1 METPIDLGEVD
12 SLEAIVII
20 DNELDPLSPPAP
32 NTVQVSGN
40 LGAIAMGSTHKLTD
54 RGGSLQGI
62 EDGGCLLRGTWLV
75 DSGGKPMFC
84 NWTLECGLITAT
96 KGDKKHVIL
105 FDAGP
110 EEEAWERNVKRL
122 RPNLSS
128 VEMIHLSHW
137 HRDHSDAFTHI
148 LFNCSDIRAGGLLR
162 AIRMINDA
170 KRAESRSE
178 DLVAD
183 LHPDRPVYR
192 GIALPEHIISLEA
205 DPTFEDIGSAGAV
218 VDKRSEPHT
227 VLDDFFLISGEIPR
241 VTPYETGLKNAVRY
255 DPDDNDWF
263 SDEVIID
270 ERSLICNLKGI
281 CILKHTHELIVLTCS
296 SGKGLVVFTGCSHAG
311 VVNTTKHAVQL
322 TGGTIPV
329 HAVVGGFHL
338 ATSDADQ
345 IQNTVADLKR
355 LDPAVLM
362 PGHCSGWRAKFAIEK
377 HMPGSLVPCT
387 VGSRITF

>member
-1 METPIDLGEVD
+1 MEPINLGEVD

-32 NTVQVSGN
+32 DTVQVSGN
-40 LGAIAMGSTHKLTD
+40 LGAIAMRSKHTLTD
-54 RGGSLQGI
+54 RGEACKELKM
-62 EDGGCLLRGTWLV
+62 EDVCCAAHGLSILV
-75 DSGGKPMFC
+75 
-84 NWTLECGLITAT
+84 TAT
-96 KGDKKHVIL
+96 KGDKKHSIL

-122 RPNLSS
+122 RPDLSS
-128 VEMIHLSHW
+128 VELIHLSHW
-137 HRDHSDAFTHI
+137 HRDHS
-148 LFNCSDIRAGGLLR
+148 GGLLR

-170 KRAESRSE
+170 KQGEGCSE

-192 GIALPEHIISLEA
+192 GIALAEHIVSLEA
-205 DPTFEDIGSAGAV
+205 DPTFEEIASAGAV

-227 VLDDFFLISGEIPR
+227 VLDDFFLVSGEIPR

-255 DPDDNDWF
+255 DPDEEDWF

-270 ERSLICNLKGI
+270 ERSLICNL
-281 CILKHTHELIVLTCS
+281 
-296 SGKGLVVFTGCSHAG
+296 KGLVVFTGCSHAG

-322 TGGTIPV
+322 TGGTVPV

-338 ATSDADQ
+338 ATSEADQ
-345 IQNTVADLKR
+345 IQDTVADLKR

-377 HMPGSLVPCT
+377 HIPGSLVPCT
-387 VGSRITF
+387 VGSKITF

>member
-1 METPIDLGEVD
+1 MPINLEEVD

-32 NTVQVSGN
+32 DTVQVLGN
-40 LGAIAMGSTHKLTD
+40 LGAIAMGSKHTLTD
-54 RGGSLQGI
+54 RGDACKELRL
-62 EDGGCLLRGTWLV
+62 EDVCCAAHGLSILV
-75 DSGGKPMFC
+75 
-84 NWTLECGLITAT
+84 TAT
-96 KGDKKHVIL
+96 KSGKKHTIL

-128 VEMIHLSHW
+128 VEVIHLSHW
-137 HRDHSDAFTHI
+137 HRDHS
-148 LFNCSDIRAGGLLR
+148 GGLLR
-162 AIRMINDA
+162 AIRMISDA
-170 KRAESRSE
+170 KRAESRSG

-192 GIALPEHIISLEA
+192 GISLPSHIISLQA
-205 DPTFEDIGSAGAV
+205 DPTFEEIGNAGAV

-227 VLDDFFLISGEIPR
+227 VLDNFFLVSGEIPR

-255 DPDDNDWF
+255 DPDESDWF
-263 SDEVIID
+263 SDEVIVD
-270 ERSLICNLKGI
+270 ERSLICNLK
-281 CILKHTHELIVLTCS
+281 
-296 SGKGLVVFTGCSHAG
+296 GKGLVVFTGCSHAG
-311 VVNTTKHAVQL
+311 VVNTTKHAVEL
-322 TGGTIPV
+322 TGGTVPV

-345 IQNTVADLKR
+345 IQDTVADLKG

>member
-1 METPIDLGEVD
+1 MDLDTRHDPFRYIYFLSLALIATNYISSDDSVEMPINLEEVD

-20 DNELDPLSPPAP
+20 DNELDPLSLPSPRYRSSFGEP
-32 NTVQVSGN
+32 GGN
-40 LGAIAMGSTHKLTD
+40 CHGLEAYVD
-54 RGGSLQGI
+54 RSRGCLQGI
-62 EDGGCLLRGTWLV
+62 KARRCLLRSTWL
-75 DSGGKPMFC
+75 
-84 NWTLECGLITAT
+84 TAT
-96 KGDKKHVIL
+96 KSGKKHTIL

-128 VEMIHLSHW
+128 VEVIHLSHW
-137 HRDHSDAFTHI
+137 HRDHS
-148 LFNCSDIRAGGLLR
+148 GGLLR
-162 AIRMINDA
+162 AIRMISDA
-170 KRAESRSE
+170 KRAESRSG

-192 GIALPEHIISLEA
+192 GISLPSHIISLQA
-205 DPTFEDIGSAGAV
+205 DPTFEEIGNAGAV

-227 VLDDFFLISGEIPR
+227 VLDNFFLVSGEIPR

-255 DPDDNDWF
+255 DPDESDWF
-263 SDEVIID
+263 SDEVIVD
-270 ERSLICNLKGI
+270 ERSLICNLK
-281 CILKHTHELIVLTCS
+281 
-296 SGKGLVVFTGCSHAG
+296 GKGLVVFTGCSHAG
-311 VVNTTKHAVQL
+311 VVNTTKHAVEL
-322 TGGTIPV
+322 TGGTVPV

-345 IQNTVADLKR
+345 IQDTVADLKG

-387 VGSRITF
+387 VGSRIIF

>member
-1 METPIDLGEVD
+1 MNLDIRHDPFSDDSVDMAITLEEVD

-32 NTVQVSGN
+32 DTVQVSGN
-40 LGAIAMGSTHKLTD
+40 LGAIAMGSKHTLTD
-54 RGGSLQGI
+54 RG
-62 EDGGCLLRGTWLV
+62 EAYKELRLENVCCAAHGLSILV
-75 DSGGKPMFC
+75 
-84 NWTLECGLITAT
+84 TAT
-96 KGDKKHVIL
+96 KGDKKHAIL

-128 VEMIHLSHW
+128 VEVIHLSHW
-137 HRDHSDAFTHI
+137 HRDHS
-148 LFNCSDIRAGGLLR
+148 GGLLR
-162 AIRMINDA
+162 AIRMIKDA
-170 KRAESRSE
+170 KRAENRSG

-183 LHPDRPVYR
+183 LHPDRPAYR

-205 DPTFEDIGSAGAV
+205 DPTFEEMEGAGAV

-227 VLDDFFLISGEIPR
+227 VLDDFFLVSGEIPR

-255 DPDDNDWF
+255 DPDENDWF
-263 SDEVIID
+263 SDEVIVD
-270 ERSLICNLKGI
+270 ERSLICNLK
-281 CILKHTHELIVLTCS
+281 
-296 SGKGLVVFTGCSHAG
+296 GKGLVVFTGCSHAG
-311 VVNTTKHAVQL
+311 VVNTTKHAVDL
-322 TGGTIPV
+322 TGGSVPI

-345 IQNTVADLKR
+345 IQSTVADLKR

-387 VGSRITF
+387 VGSRITL

>member
-1 METPIDLGEVD
+1 MNLDSRHDPFSDDSMEIPINLEEVD

-32 NTVQVSGN
+32 GTVQISGN
-40 LGAIAMGSTHKLTD
+40 LGSIAMGSKHTLTD
-54 RGGSLQGI
+54 RGEACKELRL
-62 EDGGCLLRGTWLV
+62 EDVCCAAHGLSILV
-75 DSGGKPMFC
+75 
-84 NWTLECGLITAT
+84 TAT
-96 KGDKKHVIL
+96 KGDKKHAIL

-128 VEMIHLSHW
+128 VEVIHLSHW
-137 HRDHSDAFTHI
+137 HRDHS
-148 LFNCSDIRAGGLLR
+148 GGLLR
-162 AIRMINDA
+162 AIRMIKDA
-170 KRAESRSE
+170 KGAESHAE

-183 LHPDRPVYR
+183 LHPDRPAYR

-205 DPTFEDIGSAGAV
+205 DPTFEDIRSAGAV

-227 VLDDFFLISGEIPR
+227 VLDDFFLVSGEIPR

-255 DPDDNDWF
+255 DPDENDWF
-263 SDEVIID
+263 SDEVILD
-270 ERSLICNLKGI
+270 ERSLICNLK
-281 CILKHTHELIVLTCS
+281 
-296 SGKGLVVFTGCSHAG
+296 GKGLVVFTGCSHAG
-311 VVNTTKHAVQL
+311 VVNTTKHAFEL
-322 TGGTIPV
+322 TGGSVPV

-377 HMPGSLVPCT
+377 HIPGSLVPCT